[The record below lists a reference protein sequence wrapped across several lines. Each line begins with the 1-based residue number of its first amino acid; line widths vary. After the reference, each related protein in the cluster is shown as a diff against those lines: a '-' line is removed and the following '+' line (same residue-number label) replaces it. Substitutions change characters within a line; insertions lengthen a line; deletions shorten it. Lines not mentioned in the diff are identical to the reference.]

1 MAHIRALTVSVED
14 DAEVFDED
22 FEDEVA
28 FSVSPG
34 LRLCN
39 LNAKKPNP

>member
-28 FSVSPG
+28 FSTFARPSTM
-34 LRLCN
+34 
-39 LNAKKPNP
+39 